1 MTLVVHV
8 AGLADLGIQ
17 GSGKTAQSLASQ
29 RLAYLSSIGNAEDAL
44 SAIFEAHYDKVQ
56 NAIDSAEQ
64 KTLQSSF
71 PPPLQKTLST
81 LAEEGTPKVDLLL
94 VGSDFGFT
102 TTSELTEVLH
112 EALSRWSTQV
122 EQRFGF
128 SLTLHPACILESLNE
143 THNKGSIEQAI
154 RDTRAQSVLLTVGSG
169 ASILLLTVAGT
180 LNQLFANSWRY
191 INLKDGG
198 IHQVGSLEP
207 SKDPLRGWLLGLG
220 LPTIAEHYFP
230 NDEEIRAASE
240 QVKIALAEQPEQP
253 STTDYANALG
263 LLTALEIA
271 RGDLGAAI
279 PLRAW
284 LEHAPQNPENSPI
297 LRQMG
302 KDGTH
307 RLDSILHSNPDLFEE
322 AHAALNPLIP
332 DWLSWPNTHACLL
345 YAQGYEEPSAE
356 SLNRRQP
363 LIVTLTRDR
372 LPSSFDHHFGMLGS
386 RRLSV
391 FAAASSDT
399 EEKAQRTRDFLSSS
413 VGASL
418 GNRSWSFAPDDFTI
432 SNYVESTPDHI
443 RTLHDETLNYLHKLS
458 PRPRMLIVTSTG
470 EKLAMLSLLSS
481 AQEFG
486 ATYGI
491 PVFLLS
497 SVRDENRTEHLQF
510 HQFGLNTSTRTALLE
525 AARFCL
531 DRFDFYSVARILNA
545 GDPEMQK
552 NSPLAHR
559 LARNLQRAMATDNLD
574 SEAPTILDALDVIK
588 EQMLQDSLPV
598 DVHYRLI
605 VIAAELVSE
614 ALPDAITR
622 STEIFRLSNED
633 EIGGDARNLTPP
645 QLRRLLKRVRNKLPI
660 THGRSSLNEA
670 IAQTLSAISFVN
682 SPWTYPELLDHALK
696 STRSQPNLP
705 CKLRSPGIW
714 YRDYQKLREALNA
727 LGADPTP

>member
-8 AGLADLGIQ
+8 VGLADLGIQ
-17 GSGKTAQSLASQ
+17 GSGSHAQSLTGQ
-29 RLAYLSSIGNAEDAL
+29 RLAYLSSIENAEEAL
-44 SAIFEAHYDKVQ
+44 SAIFEARYETVQ
-56 NAIDSAEQ
+56 NEIDSAEQ

-128 SLTLHPACILESLNE
+128 SLTLHPTCILDSLNE
-143 THNKGSIEQAI
+143 TLNKGSIEQAI

-180 LNQLFANSWRY
+180 LNQLFANSWSY
-191 INLKDGG
+191 INLKGDG
-198 IHQVGSLEP
+198 IHQIASLEP
-207 SKDPLRGWLLGLG
+207 PANPLRGWLLGLG
-220 LPTIAEHYFP
+220 LPTVAEHYFP
-230 NDEEIRAASE
+230 DDEEIRAASE
-240 QVKIALAEQPEQP
+240 QVKIALAEKPTP
-253 STTDYANALG
+253 ASDTDYANALG

-284 LEHAPQNPENSPI
+284 LDHTTERPRNFPT
-297 LRQMG
+297 LKRMG
-302 KDGTH
+302 IDATH
-307 RLDSILHSNPDLFEE
+307 RLDSILHSNPVLFQE
-322 AHAALNPLIP
+322 AHDALNSLIP
-332 DWLSWPNTHACLL
+332 EWLSWPNTHACLL
-345 YAQGYEEPSAE
+345 YAQGHEEPSAE
-356 SLNRRQP
+356 NLNARQP

-372 LPSSFDHHFGMLGS
+372 LPSSFDHHFGMSGNH
-386 RRLSV
+386 RLSV
-391 FAAASSDT
+391 FAAVSSDT
-399 EEKAQRTRDFLSSS
+399 EEKAQRTRDFLSDSEETSS
-413 VGASL
+413 
-418 GNRSWSFAPDDFTI
+418 RDTSWSFAPDDFTI

-443 RTLHDETLNYLHKLS
+443 RTLHDETLSYLHKLS

-497 SVRDENRTEHLQF
+497 SVSDENRAEHPQF

-552 NSPLAHR
+552 NSSLAHR
-559 LARNLQRAMATDNLD
+559 LARNLQRAVATGDLD
-574 SEAPTILDALDVIK
+574 SEASTILDALDVIK

-633 EIGGDARNLTPP
+633 EIGGDAKDLTPP

-660 THGRSSLNEA
+660 THGRRSLNDA
-670 IAQTLSAISFVN
+670 IAQTLNTITFVN
-682 SPWTYPELLDHALK
+682 SPWTYPELLDHAIK

-705 CKLRSPGIW
+705 CTLRSPGAW
-714 YRDYQKLREALNA
+714 YRNYQKLSEALDT
-727 LGADPTP
+727 LGAEPTP